1 MVEFNKQTAM
11 GLFVVF
17 IMIFA
22 MIGYAFMSTGGEGGG
37 GDIPQIPHIVN
48 GSLEPE
54 ERILVLRTG
63 RVLIEDFYS
72 PDSPESL
79 EKKAML
85 EGFADRLKDFLV
97 LELVEVPLNETR
109 IWMIGRAGDVVDI
122 GNITQ
127 KDFMTQ
133 FCLNAILQPKEC
145 LLEEI

>member
-1 MVEFNKQTAM
+1 MEFNKQTAM
-11 GLFVVF
+11 GLFIAF

-22 MIGYAFMSTGGEGGG
+22 LIGYAFMSTGGNQGEGNV
-37 GDIPQIPHIVN
+37 PQIPHIVN

-54 ERILVLRTG
+54 EKILVLRTG

-72 PDSPESL
+72 PDSLESL

-97 LELVEVPLNETR
+97 LELVEVPLNETK

-127 KDFMTQ
+127 GGFMTQ

-145 LLEEI
+145 LLKDI

>member
-1 MVEFNKQTAM
+1 MEFNKQTAM
-11 GLFVVF
+11 GLFIAF

-22 MIGYAFMSTGGEGGG
+22 LIGYAFMSAGGEGGEG
-37 GDIPQIPHIVN
+37 NIPQIPNIVN

-54 ERILVLRTG
+54 EKILVLRTG

-97 LELVEVPLNETR
+97 LELVEVPLNETK

-127 KDFMTQ
+127 GDFMDV
-133 FCLNAILQPKEC
+133 FCLNAILQPREC
-145 LLEEI
+145 LLKDI

>member
-1 MVEFNKQTAM
+1 MEFNKQTAM
-11 GLFVVF
+11 GLFIAF

-22 MIGYAFMSTGGEGGG
+22 LIGYAFMSAGGNQGEGN
-37 GDIPQIPHIVN
+37 IPQIPNIVN

-54 ERILVLRTG
+54 EKILVLRTG

-72 PDSPESL
+72 PESPESL

-97 LELVEVPLNETR
+97 LELVEVPLNETK

-127 KDFMTQ
+127 GDFMTQ

-145 LLEEI
+145 LLKDI